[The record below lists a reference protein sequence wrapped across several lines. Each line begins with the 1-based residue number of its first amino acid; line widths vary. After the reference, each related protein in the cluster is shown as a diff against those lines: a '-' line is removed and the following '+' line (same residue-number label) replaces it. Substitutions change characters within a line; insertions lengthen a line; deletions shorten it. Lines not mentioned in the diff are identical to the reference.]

1 MAAQEGLRGRKSL
14 AEPGGAAQPPEA
26 VGPRGVWAQAV
37 TGHRMGPQMT
47 RIHPVPVRGGRSRLG
62 GPFAAA
68 LAFAL
73 LVAIAGPSASQ
84 EILAEAPPE
93 ALAAGSGDDAAA
105 LGFETRAAIPG
116 LGTPASGWVVDEAG
130 LLSAEVVRALDV
142 RLADHEAATSN
153 QVVVLTVPS
162 LGGLEI
168 EEFANG
174 EANRRGI
181 GQKGRDNGVLF
192 VVAPNERAARIEVGY
207 GLEAVLTDARAGRIL
222 RVDVVPRFR
231 EGDYAGGIDAGLTAI
246 LATLD
251 GSYTPTLADRFPFQ
265 GLLAW
270 FDRRP
275 DLTLFEQ
282 VFLGMFFFLFG
293 PILAI
298 LPLGWLRWKGLGAW
312 IGLALFAF
320 LAALVVRRYPWMP
333 AGILLFGAFLALGWL
348 DKKSGGRLLGG
359 GRGGGSAGGR
369 DGGSR
374 SGGGRSFSSSSSRS
388 FSGGGGSFGGGGA
401 SSRW

>member
-1 MAAQEGLRGRKSL
+1 
-14 AEPGGAAQPPEA
+14 
-26 VGPRGVWAQAV
+26 
-37 TGHRMGPQMT
+37 MGSQMT
-47 RIHPVPVRGGRSRLG
+47 RIHRVPFRGGQRRPG
-62 GPFAAA
+62 GPFAAG
-68 LAFAL
+68 LAIAL

-84 EILAEAPPE
+84 EILAEAPPD

-105 LGFETRAAIPG
+105 LGFETAAISG

-130 LLSAEVVRALDV
+130 LLAAELVRALDV

-153 QVVVLTVPS
+153 QVVVLTVPT

-174 EANRRGI
+174 EANRRRI
-181 GQKGRDNGVLF
+181 GQKGKDNGVLF

-222 RVDVVPRFR
+222 RVDAVPRFR
-231 EGDYAGGIDAGLTAI
+231 EGDYAGGIEAGLSAI

-275 DLTLFEQ
+275 DLPVFEQ

-312 IGLALFAF
+312 IGLAAFAC

-348 DKKSGGRLLGG
+348 NKKSGGRLSGA
-359 GRGGGSAGGR
+359 GRG
-369 DGGSR
+369 GGSR
-374 SGGGRSFSSSSSRS
+374 SGGGRSYSSSSSSSRS

>member
-1 MAAQEGLRGRKSL
+1 MTGIGSDLSRGDRRP
-14 AEPGGAAQPPEA
+14 AR
-26 VGPRGVWAQAV
+26 GPVAGV
-37 TGHRMGPQMT
+37 
-47 RIHPVPVRGGRSRLG
+47 LG
-62 GPFAAA
+62 
-68 LAFAL
+68 FAL
-73 LVAIAGPSASQ
+73 FLAVCASAPAQGP
-84 EILAEAPPE
+84 IPAEAPP
-93 ALAAGSGDDAAA
+93 GSS
-105 LGFETRAAIPG
+105 EAIPG
-116 LGTPASGWVVDEAG
+116 LGAPLPPEAREAIAGLGAAASGWVVDDAG
-130 LLSAEVVRALDV
+130 LLSAEAVRSLDV

-174 EANRRGI
+174 EANRRRI
-181 GQKGRDNGVLF
+181 GQEGKDNGVLF

-207 GLEAVLTDARAGRIL
+207 GLEAALTDARAGRIL

-231 EGDYAGGIDAGLTAI
+231 EGDYAGGIDAGLSAI

-275 DLTLFEQ
+275 DLPVFEQ

-312 IGLALFAF
+312 IGLAAFAC
-320 LAALVVRRYPWMP
+320 LAVLVVRRYPWMP

-348 DKKSGGRLLGG
+348 NKKSGGRLSGA
-359 GRGGGSAGGR
+359 GRG
-369 DGGSR
+369 GGSR
-374 SGGGRSFSSSSSRS
+374 SGGGGSYSYSSSRS

>member
-1 MAAQEGLRGRKSL
+1 MTPAHPGRF
-14 AEPGGAAQPPEA
+14 
-26 VGPRGVWAQAV
+26 
-37 TGHRMGPQMT
+37 
-47 RIHPVPVRGGRSRLG
+47 RGGRRRRRPPLAVALALALL
-62 GPFAAA
+62 AAA
-68 LAFAL
+68 GATRA
-73 LVAIAGPSASQ
+73 Q
-84 EILAEAPPE
+84 EPLPAEAPPE
-93 ALAAGSGDDAAA
+93 AFGAAAAGDATAHPA
-105 LGFETRAAIPG
+105 GAPDAIPE
-116 LGTPASGWVVDEAG
+116 LGAPAAGWVVDDAG
-130 LLSAEVVRALDV
+130 LLPAELVRILDV
-142 RLADHEAATSN
+142 RLADHEATTSN

-162 LGGLEI
+162 LGGSEI
-168 EEFANG
+168 EEFAFA
-174 EANRRGI
+174 EATRRRI

-231 EGDYAGGIDAGLTAI
+231 EGDYAGGIEAGLSAI

-251 GSYTPTLADRFPFQ
+251 GSYTPTLADRLPVQ
-265 GLLAW
+265 GILAW

-275 DLTLFEQ
+275 DLTVFEQ

-298 LPLGWLRWKGLGAW
+298 LPLGWIRWKGLGAW
-312 IGLALFAF
+312 IGLAAFAL
-320 LAALVVRRYPWMP
+320 LAVLVVRRYPWMP

-348 DKKSGGRLLGG
+348 DKRSGGRLLGG
-359 GRGGGSAGGR
+359 GRGGAARGSRGGT
-369 DGGSR
+369 SR
-374 SGGGRSFSSSSSRS
+374 SGGGRSYSSSSSGRS